1 MKSLTHDF
9 EYIDSF
15 VTLFYVGRS
24 HHLQKSSKINILNRA
39 LQAPR
44 LIDWNRVL
52 TVGVHQFQ
60 SSTRVHPGRRSASAG
75 VTLHVSL

>member
-60 SSTRVHPGRRSASAG
+60 SSTGALVCILAELSQYRGHF
-75 VTLHVSL
+75 TL